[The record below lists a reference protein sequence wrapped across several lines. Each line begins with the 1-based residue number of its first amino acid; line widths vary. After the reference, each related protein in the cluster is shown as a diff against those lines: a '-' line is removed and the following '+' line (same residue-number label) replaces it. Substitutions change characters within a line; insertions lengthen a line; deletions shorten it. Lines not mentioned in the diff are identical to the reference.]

1 MHLWGGVECQEYL
14 LKAPLSSSWNQGRK
28 GKERILNK
36 TSKFATEEDQA
47 LLQLL
52 LPSLQ
57 ILKLLIFPEF
67 TTDGSKVEVSISVA
81 KLSALAQQSP
91 VQTENRLSAP
101 RGHGG
106 LISTKRHTLETK
118 EKTQK
123 PRISIDDSVGPQT
136 LGQGFLMPDSETSK
150 DFMVELGSEPYLGKF
165 SLWLTGAQVLDC
177 LSLSPGYATI
187 AMAFSKKYITPLS
200 TSFLTVKQIRTSQE
214 DLLYKVIH
222 NGKPLYRN
230 STRRY
235 GLAWLKTRSQ
245 PHLPPGTTILP

>member
-1 MHLWGGVECQEYL
+1 MHLWGGVEDQEYL

-36 TSKFATEEDQA
+36 TSKFAAEEDQA

-67 TTDGSKVEVSISVA
+67 TTDGSKVEVSIGVA

-91 VQTENRLSAP
+91 VQTQNRLSAP

-106 LISTKRHTLETK
+106 PTSTKRLTLET
-118 EKTQK
+118 EDTE

-136 LGQGFLMPDSETSK
+136 LGQRFLMPDSETSK
-150 DFMVELGSEPYLGKF
+150 DFMVELG
-165 SLWLTGAQVLDC
+165 
-177 LSLSPGYATI
+177 
-187 AMAFSKKYITPLS
+187 
-200 TSFLTVKQIRTSQE
+200 
-214 DLLYKVIH
+214 
-222 NGKPLYRN
+222 
-230 STRRY
+230 
-235 GLAWLKTRSQ
+235 
-245 PHLPPGTTILP
+245 